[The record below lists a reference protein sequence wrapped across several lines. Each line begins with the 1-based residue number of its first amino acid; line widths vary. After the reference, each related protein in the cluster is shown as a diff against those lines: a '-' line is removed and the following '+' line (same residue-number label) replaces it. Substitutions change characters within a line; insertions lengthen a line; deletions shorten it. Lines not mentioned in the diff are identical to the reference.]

1 MRQAGVCI
9 GFALACSLLF
19 MELATQPASAQDL
32 EKVLRQAHAALGETG
47 TVSRLR
53 SLRAQG
59 DLHKQGASLTGDVRI
74 DYRAP
79 SDFALAGE
87 LDPDAGGRRT
97 WIATP
102 RDTGETVYDAEGNS
116 ATSALDSRISRA
128 IRHCVPA
135 GLPLFADRS
144 GREPSVDRLDILGSR
159 TFYPVT
165 LPLEHDEE
173 EWYAVDAAD
182 GVILRWE
189 LRRGGTLEVA
199 VDFRKHRL
207 VEGMRLPFEIE
218 VSGPEGR
225 LFTVVLRSWRINPE
239 LTDSSFT
246 MGAPLPTVR

>member
-1 MRQAGVCI
+1 MRPLPVRI
-9 GFALACSLLF
+9 GTAVLF
-19 MELATQPASAQDL
+19 VFLFLDMAAEPASAQDL
-32 EKVLRQAHAALGETG
+32 EKVLRQARTALGEEG
-47 TVSRLR
+47 TVARLR

-74 DYRAP
+74 DYRTPA
-79 SDFALAGE
+79 DFAFAGE

-116 ATSALDSRISRA
+116 ATSALDPRLTQA
-128 IRHCVPA
+128 IRHCIPA

-144 GREPSVDRLDILGSR
+144 GQEPSVDRLDILGSR

-189 LRRGGTLEVA
+189 LRRGDVMEVA
-199 VDFRKHRL
+199 VDFRKHRSL
-207 VEGMRLPFEIE
+207 EGMRLPFEIE

-225 LFTVVLRSWRINPE
+225 LFTVVVRSWRINPD
-239 LTDSSFT
+239 LTDASFT
-246 MGAPLPTVR
+246 MGAPLQPVR